1 MSTSK
6 KIVLVGEVIVGTCE
20 SFRQLHSI
28 TSTSSSGNENA
39 RRLPS
44 STPKKK
50 YVNNKKFIVRPQV
63 SSSINKGIEQQPA
76 E

>member
-50 YVNNKKFIVRPQV
+50 IC
-63 SSSINKGIEQQPA
+63 E
-76 E
+76 